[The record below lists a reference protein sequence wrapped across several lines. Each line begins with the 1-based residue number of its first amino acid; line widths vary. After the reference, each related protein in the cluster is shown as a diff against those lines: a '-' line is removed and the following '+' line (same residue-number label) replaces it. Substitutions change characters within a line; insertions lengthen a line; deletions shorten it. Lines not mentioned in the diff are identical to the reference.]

1 MRAGAGSWPREAG
14 AGSSQ
19 HQVADERGKPAGPV
33 AAVSLA
39 QHPAEPGAAAALVR
53 GQGGLERIGGQA
65 LGQHEPA
72 GGGRYAELYDIQAAA
87 YR

>member
-1 MRAGAGSWPREAG
+1 
-14 AGSSQ
+14 
-19 HQVADERGKPAGPV
+19 
-33 AAVSLA
+33 VSLA